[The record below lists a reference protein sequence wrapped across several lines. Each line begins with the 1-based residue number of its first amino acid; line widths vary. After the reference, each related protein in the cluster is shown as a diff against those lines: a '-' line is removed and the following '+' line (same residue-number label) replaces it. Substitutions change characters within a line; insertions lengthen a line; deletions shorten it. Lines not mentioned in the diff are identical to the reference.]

1 MLVKASGQAARGAV
15 MCDVMMMQNKNVV
28 GVSMPMLHF
37 GKTASNDNGGFDFT
51 DWILTPCGYRYIQ
64 SIMTTKSTSSSR
76 RRLLVVAG
84 LLLASGGATSA
95 SDHQAIHR
103 PQSLPRGRRH
113 LPAYRNCANADINS
127 HSRLLL
133 SKALFFSGQP
143 VLSFVLASRDEQRR
157 VAAMR
162 CATTYAAGPSP
173 STSFRYNRAAAS
185 ETGLQ
190 IRGGVSS
197 AGASAALPILELA
210 QELVSVGAAALVG
223 AALTIGERVFTML
236 GWELPSIFGRKNA
249 ATGNGNDIFGSANGN
264 DIFGSANGAAMAV
277 APAVPYAIIGF
288 AASSTA
294 IGACLVVAAVAV
306 LAINPSNAANFFVLD
321 GLAILVT
328 LLGILVAG
336 ERLDFVSMLATR
348 GVLPLSILLGLL
360 GFLGFYA

>member
-127 HSRLLL
+127 HHSRLLL

-210 QELVSVGAAALVG
+210 QELVSVGTAALVG

-249 ATGNGNDIFGSANGN
+249 ATGNGNDIFGSANG
-264 DIFGSANGAAMAV
+264 AAMAV
-277 APAVPYAIIGF
+277 APAVPYATIGF

>member
-1 MLVKASGQAARGAV
+1 
-15 MCDVMMMQNKNVV
+15 
-28 GVSMPMLHF
+28 
-37 GKTASNDNGGFDFT
+37 
-51 DWILTPCGYRYIQ
+51 
-64 SIMTTKSTSSSR
+64 MTTKSTSSSR

-210 QELVSVGAAALVG
+210 QEIVSVGAAALVG

-249 ATGNGNDIFGSANGN
+249 ATGNGNDIFGSANG
-264 DIFGSANGAAMAV
+264 AAMAV
-277 APAVPYAIIGF
+277 APAVPYATIGF

-294 IGACLVVAAVAV
+294 IGACLVAAAVAV

>member
-1 MLVKASGQAARGAV
+1 
-15 MCDVMMMQNKNVV
+15 
-28 GVSMPMLHF
+28 
-37 GKTASNDNGGFDFT
+37 
-51 DWILTPCGYRYIQ
+51 
-64 SIMTTKSTSSSR
+64 MTTSPSR
-76 RRLLVVAG
+76 RRLLVITG

-95 SDHQAIHR
+95 SDHQSIHR
-103 PQSLPRGRRH
+103 PQTLPRGRRH

-143 VLSFVLASRDEQRR
+143 VLSFVVASRDEQRR

-162 CATTYAAGPSP
+162 CATS
-173 STSFRYNRAAAS
+173 STSFRYNRAAS

-197 AGASAALPILELA
+197 ASASPALPILEFA

-223 AALTIGERVFTML
+223 AALTIGERVFTMF
-236 GWELPSIFGRKNA
+236 GWELPWKK
-249 ATGNGNDIFGSANGN
+249 ATTGDGH

-277 APAVPYAIIGF
+277 APAVPYATIGF

-294 IGACLVVAAVAV
+294 IGACLVLAALAV
-306 LAINPSNAANFFVLD
+306 LAINPSNATNFFVLD
-321 GLAILVT
+321 GLAIVVT
-328 LLGILVAG
+328 LLGVLVAG
-336 ERLDFVSMLATR
+336 ERLDFISMLATR
-348 GVLPLSILLGLL
+348 GVLPLSILLALL

>member
-1 MLVKASGQAARGAV
+1 
-15 MCDVMMMQNKNVV
+15 
-28 GVSMPMLHF
+28 
-37 GKTASNDNGGFDFT
+37 
-51 DWILTPCGYRYIQ
+51 
-64 SIMTTKSTSSSR
+64 MTTKSTSSSR

-84 LLLASGGATSA
+84 LLLASGVTTSA
-95 SDHQAIHR
+95 SDHQSIHR
-103 PQSLPRGRRH
+103 PQCLPRGRRH

-157 VAAMR
+157 VAAIR
-162 CATTYAAGPSP
+162 CATTSAAGPPP
-173 STSFRYNRAAAS
+173 STSFRYNRAAS

-197 AGASAALPILELA
+197 AGASPALPILELA
-210 QELVSVGAAALVG
+210 QEIVSVGAAALVG
-223 AALTIGERVFTML
+223 AALTIGERVFTMF
-236 GWELPSIFGRKNA
+236 GWELPWARKNA
-249 ATGNGNDIFGSANGN
+249 ATGNDIFGT
-264 DIFGSANGAAMAV
+264 ANGAAMAV
-277 APAVPYAIIGF
+277 APAVPYATIGF

-306 LAINPSNAANFFVLD
+306 LAINPSNSATFFVMD
-321 GLAILVT
+321 GLAIVIT
-328 LLGILVAG
+328 LLGILLAG
-336 ERLDFVSMLATR
+336 ERLDFINMLATR